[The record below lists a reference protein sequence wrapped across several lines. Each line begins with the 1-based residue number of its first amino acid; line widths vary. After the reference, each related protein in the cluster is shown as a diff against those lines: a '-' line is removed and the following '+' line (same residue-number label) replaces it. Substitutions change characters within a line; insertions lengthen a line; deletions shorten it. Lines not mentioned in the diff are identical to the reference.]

1 MSSVTY
7 FTYFRY
13 DYSKILNLQNS
24 EISKHLIKYEIEISS
39 NIILFPVFPKI
50 TRIQCL

>member
-7 FTYFRY
+7 FTYFHY

-24 EISKHLIKYEIEISS
+24 KISKHLIKYEIETLSDIF
-39 NIILFPVFPKI
+39 LFHAFPKI